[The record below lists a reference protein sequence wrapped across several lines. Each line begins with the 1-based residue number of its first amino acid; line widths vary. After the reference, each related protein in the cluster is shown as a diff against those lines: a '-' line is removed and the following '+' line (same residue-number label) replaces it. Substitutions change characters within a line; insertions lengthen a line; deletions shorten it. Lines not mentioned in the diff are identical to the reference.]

1 MLAVFLASDD
11 PRTSWSFQ
19 LVRRSFLFTGSDQQV
34 ERSQL
39 MRASFQLVSTN
50 VCSDRNREDNT
61 SGRLKGEEL
70 FPSPSVYHCFCQFA
84 VVFSQRLEQLH
95 FSSQF
100 VPIHSPLISSIV
112 DFVCSSDQAAQELIF
127 FHRLESP
134 TV

>member
-1 MLAVFLASDD
+1 MRAPNQLAVVFALQLAQ
-11 PRTSWSFQ
+11 PE
-19 LVRRSFLFTGSDQQV
+19 GS
-34 ERSQL
+34 
-39 MRASFQLVSTN
+39 A
-50 VCSDRNREDNT
+50 
-61 SGRLKGEEL
+61 SGRLKGGEP
-70 FPSPSVYHCFCQFA
+70 FPSPSVYHCFCQSA
-84 VVFSQRLEQLH
+84 VVFSQLLEQLH